1 MWQHLLD
8 LLTATRRPLVFVD
21 FETAGLNGAM
31 PVEFAIAY
39 WTPWADAEMDDV
51 SVEAR
56 KHAPPGLTYAASG
69 RLNPGMAID
78 PEAQA
83 VHGISAEDVAACPM
97 WNDIGISSVFMS
109 LAIGGDASGGEAPCV
124 WAGHNIAEADIPWA
138 QSWGY
143 LPRDEA
149 PLIIDTMRLTR
160 RLGKDHPF
168 PLAPDAPAIA
178 GCNAWPHCPAV
189 GHGIKPYAA
198 SLGGIHTALF
208 GDPPSVQ
215 HGALAD
221 VLASARVLAGI
232 LDLWTPLWPRS
243 VVGSDPNEALA
254 RLLAVLNEPPSGV
267 SIDGWI
273 KTRPGQ
279 APKWNR
285 GKCEGLAINADPGYA
300 RWVADLPSQPTG
312 INGRA
317 WCSAETRAALLTTP
331 APRLA
336 ASGPAPRP
344 LPLAHPQSVASDDI
358 PF

>member
-21 FETAGLNGAM
+21 FETAGLNGAP

-69 RLNPGMAID
+69 RLNPGGPID

-83 VHGISAEDVAACPM
+83 VHGISAEDVAGCPM

-124 WAGHNIAEADIPWA
+124 WAGHNVAEADIPWA

-143 LPRDEA
+143 LPRDAA

-168 PLAPDAPAIA
+168 PLSPDAPALA
-178 GCNAWPHCPAV
+178 GHAAWPHCPAV

-208 GDPPSVQ
+208 GDPPDVQ
-215 HGALAD
+215 HWALAD
-221 VLASARVLAGI
+221 VLASARVLSGI
-232 LDLWTPLWPRS
+232 LDLWTPLWPRLATTD
-243 VVGSDPNEALA
+243 DPNAALA
-254 RLLAVLNEPPSGV
+254 RLLGALNEPPAGV

-273 KTRPGQ
+273 KTRPGVSLT
-279 APKWNR
+279 WNR
-285 GKCEGLAINADPGYA
+285 GKCEGQAINADLGYA

-317 WCSAETRAALLTTP
+317 WCSDATRALITT
-331 APRLA
+331 ACQPRPA
-336 ASGPAPRP
+336 ASNRRPYMAPAE
-344 LPLAHPQSVASDDI
+344 AQDDI

>member
-8 LLTATRRPLVFVD
+8 LLTATRRPLVFKD
-21 FETAGLNGAM
+21 YETSGLNGAP

-69 RLNPGMAID
+69 RLNPGAPID
-78 PEAQA
+78 PEAQS
-83 VHGISAEDVAACPM
+83 VHGISAEDVAGCPM

-143 LPRDEA
+143 LPRDET

-168 PLAPDAPAIA
+168 PLAPDAPALA
-178 GCNAWPHCPAV
+178 GHAAWPHCPAV

-208 GDPPSVQ
+208 GDPPDVQ

-232 LDLWTPLWPRS
+232 LDLWTPLWPGS
-243 VVGSDPNEALA
+243 VEGADPNESLA
-254 RLLAVLNEPPSGV
+254 KLLGVLNAPPNGV

-273 KTRPGQ
+273 KMRPDGLRW
-279 APKWNR
+279 AR
-285 GKCEGLAINADPGYA
+285 GKCEGQTLASDPSYA
-300 RWVADLPSQPTG
+300 QWVADLPRQPTG
-312 INGRA
+312 IDGRA
-317 WCSAETRAALLTTP
+317 WCSDSTRSLIAAALKPQHRT
-331 APRLA
+331 A
-336 ASGPAPRP
+336 ATRPVHGPTA
-344 LPLAHPQSVASDDI
+344 QDDI